1 MDSIQ
6 IIMISTL
13 LGAILG
19 GIVVACLLLGD
30 IILLLT

>member
-19 GIVVACLLLGD
+19 GIVVACLLD